1 MILLFCWVYEYYLL
15 FLVNICFI
23 VSKLSVYLK
32 HIFLFN
38 VLFGTYV
45 MFEMTRSDR
54 HLLDAMQRNTDL
66 SQIDLA
72 ELSGKS
78 RTSVWR
84 RIREFEDGG
93 MIEGKVALL
102 NPKELGLQ
110 IHVMLSVSMVKHS
123 DRTRKQFEAHVQ
135 TLPEVMECYSVS
147 GDRDYVLLIISRDM
161 ESYNQ
166 MLNTM
171 ILDHPSVH
179 SASSSFALRRV
190 KYTTAL
196 PL

>member
-1 MILLFCWVYEYYLL
+1 MREL
-15 FLVNICFI
+15 
-23 VSKLSVYLK
+23 
-32 HIFLFN
+32 
-38 VLFGTYV
+38 
-45 MFEMTRSDR
+45 TRSER
-54 HLLDAMQRNTDL
+54 RLLDAMQKDTTL

-84 RIREFEDGG
+84 WIREVEEAGV
-93 MIEGKVALL
+93 IEKKVALL
-102 NPKELGLQ
+102 DPRELGLQ
-110 IHVMLSVSMVKHS
+110 IHVLLSVSMNQHTA
-123 DRTRKQFEAHVQ
+123 DNRKRFEDHVQ
-135 TLPEVMECYSVS
+135 ALPEVMECYSVS
-147 GDRDYVLLIISRDM
+147 GDRDYVLLILSRDM

-166 MLNTM
+166 FLNSQ

>member
-1 MILLFCWVYEYYLL
+1 MRE
-15 FLVNICFI
+15 
-23 VSKLSVYLK
+23 LS
-32 HIFLFN
+32 
-38 VLFGTYV
+38 
-45 MFEMTRSDR
+45 RSER
-54 HLLDAMQRNTDL
+54 RLLDAMQKDTTL

-84 RIREFEDGG
+84 WIREVEEAGVIDK
-93 MIEGKVALL
+93 KVALL
-102 NPKELGLQ
+102 DPRELGLQ
-110 IHVMLSVSMVKHS
+110 IHVLLSVSMNQHS
-123 DRTRKQFEAHVQ
+123 AGNRQEFEDHVQ

-161 ESYNQ
+161 ESYNTF
-166 MLNTM
+166 LNTM

-196 PL
+196 PLQE

>member
-1 MILLFCWVYEYYLL
+1 M
-15 FLVNICFI
+15 CFI
-23 VSKLSVYLK
+23 FDIKELYLE
-32 HIFLFN
+32 HTFLFSLFFVTN
-38 VLFGTYV
+38 VMHELS
-45 MFEMTRSDR
+45 RSER
-54 HLLDAMQRNTDL
+54 RLLDAMQKDTTL

-78 RTSVWR
+78 RTSIWR
-84 RIREFEDGG
+84 LIREFEEAGL
-93 MIEGKVALL
+93 IEGKVALL
-102 NPKELGLQ
+102 NPKQLGLQ
-110 IHVMLSVSMVKHS
+110 FHVMLSVSMVKHT
-123 DRTRKQFEAHVQ
+123 DRTRKEFEAHVQ
-135 TLPEVMECYSVS
+135 SLPEVMECYSVS

-161 ESYNQ
+161 DAYNVF
-166 MLNTM
+166 LNTQ

>member
-1 MILLFCWVYEYYLL
+1 
-15 FLVNICFI
+15 
-23 VSKLSVYLK
+23 
-32 HIFLFN
+32 
-38 VLFGTYV
+38 
-45 MFEMTRSDR
+45 
-54 HLLDAMQRNTDL
+54 MQKDTTL

-78 RTSVWR
+78 RTSIWR
-84 RIREFEDGG
+84 LIRELEDAGL
-93 MIEGKVALL
+93 IEGKVALL

-123 DRTRKQFEAHVQ
+123 DRTRQEFEAHVQ
-135 TLPEVMECYSVS
+135 TLPEVMECYSIS
-147 GDRDYVLLIISRDM
+147 GDRDYALLIISRDM
-161 ESYNQ
+161 ESYNDF
-166 MLNTM
+166 LNTQ